1 MRRCK
6 NIRRPPGLL
15 GIGPDEKQRILG
27 ENCAKL
33 YDFDLA
39 KLAPLAATLGP
50 TVEEL
55 DEPLVRLPENPN
67 DALLKS
73 VVS

>member
-1 MRRCK
+1 VMS
-6 NIRRPPGLL
+6 

-27 ENCAKL
+27 ENCARL

-39 KLAPLAATLGP
+39 KLAPLAAELGP

-55 DEPLVRLPENPN
+55 DVPLDRLPENAN
-67 DALLKS
+67 DALRRSAQDLEAQ
-73 VVS
+73 VR